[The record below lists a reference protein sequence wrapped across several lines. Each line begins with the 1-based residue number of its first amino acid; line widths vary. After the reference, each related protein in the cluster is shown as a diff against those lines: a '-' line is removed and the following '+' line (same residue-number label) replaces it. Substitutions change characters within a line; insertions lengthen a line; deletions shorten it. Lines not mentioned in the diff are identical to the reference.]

1 MKIKR
6 FFAKDMRTAL
16 SQVKE
21 ELGADAVIMSNKK
34 VTGGVEIVAAVDTDV
49 DDTPPASTSTR
60 HMLAERLGQAKR
72 KLVDD
77 KVQLQQP
84 ANVSRFANV
93 LQNYTGSDAAE
104 MEPEAD
110 SLSALLQRQS
120 KHSHSPS
127 HATAQQDLHQGL
139 QRESHRDA
147 HRDLNRDRHQEGRRD
162 QRGDRHGDHRYQEQ
176 DALNAGFR
184 QGGYDRE
191 PVGRPASQVAR
202 SAGQSR
208 TAPSRAAASPSA
220 QGYGRQAHALD
231 IGDYRRPEVRQ
242 PDSVGGQ
249 RRHTPQGTS
258 ASSEYARGGNRLD
271 PSRYDPK
278 AQPHSE
284 GEMDAMRNELASI
297 RRLLEHQVSGLMW
310 QEVERR
316 EPMRA
321 MMIKRLEKMG
331 LSPELADQLACYI
344 PEDVPPN
351 EAWPALLDLLTDQ
364 ISTTDD
370 CILNTGGVVALLG
383 PTGVGKTTTIAKL
396 AARAAMDFGPDQ
408 IAMVTTDTFRIGA
421 HEQLATY
428 GRIMGCPVRVA
439 KDAEE
444 LADIL
449 HQLRHRRLI
458 LLDTA
463 GMGQRDI
470 RLSEQLDTL
479 MQNSGSQIRSFLVLP
494 ATAQR
499 RVLHETIE
507 HFRRIPLSGCV
518 LTKLDE
524 SLSLGEVVCV
534 AIQHALPIAYLADGQ
549 RVPEDIKV
557 ATGNYL
563 VARANELLEQELSQ
577 QPHYWTSDSSDNQ
590 SADFYD

>member
-16 SQVKE
+16 SEVKE

-34 VTGGVEIVAAVDTDV
+34 VTGGVEIVAAVDTDAGNEP
-49 DDTPPASTSTR
+49 PPASQATR
-60 HMLAERLGQAKR
+60 ESLANRLGQAKR
-72 KLVDD
+72 KLADD
-77 KVQLQQP
+77 KVQLKQSP
-84 ANVSRFANV
+84 ASRFANV
-93 LQNYTGSDAAE
+93 LQNYTGGSQEEAQAE
-104 MEPEAD
+104 TEVD
-110 SLSALLQRQS
+110 SLSALLKRQA
-120 KHSHSPS
+120 KNSPGQ
-127 HATAQQDLHQGL
+127 A
-139 QRESHRDA
+139 
-147 HRDLNRDRHQEGRRD
+147 RD
-162 QRGDRHGDHRYQEQ
+162 QERSYEPPPRAERR
-176 DALNAGFR
+176 ASL
-184 QGGYDRE
+184 GGYDQQNPDQGNRRLGNYDPE
-191 PVGRPASQVAR
+191 ARPERRQPRNAYGAR
-202 SAGQSR
+202 PS
-208 TAPSRAAASPSA
+208 APSPK
-220 QGYGRQAHALD
+220 HALD
-231 IGDYRRPEVRQ
+231 IGEYRRPQ
-242 PDSVGGQ
+242 AGGKDAL
-249 RRHTPQGTS
+249 QGGK
-258 ASSEYARGGNRLD
+258 RNGNRLD
-271 PSRYDPK
+271 PSRYEPRGGHESDEIE
-278 AQPHSE
+278 S
-284 GEMDAMRNELASI
+284 MRNEMASI
-297 RRLLEHQVSGLMW
+297 RRLLEHQLSGLMW

-344 PEDVPPN
+344 PEDVPAN
-351 EAWPALLDLLTDQ
+351 EAWPALLDLLSDQ
-364 ISTTDD
+364 IITTDD
-370 CILNTGGVVALLG
+370 CILETGGVVALLG

-396 AARAAMDFGPDQ
+396 AARAAMDFGPEQ
-408 IAMVTTDTFRIGA
+408 IALVTTDTYRIGA

-449 HQLRHRRLI
+449 HQLRHRRLV

-494 ATAQR
+494 STAQR
-499 RVLHETIE
+499 RVLNETIE

-524 SLSLGEVVCV
+524 SLSLGEVICV
-534 AIQHALPIAYLADGQ
+534 SIQNALPIAYLADGQ

-557 ATGNYL
+557 ATGDFL

-577 QPHYWTSDSSDNQ
+577 QSHYWSSDSSDNQ
-590 SADFYD
+590 AADFYD

>member
-16 SQVKE
+16 SEVKE

-34 VTGGVEIVAAVDTDV
+34 VTGGVEIVAAVDTDAGNE
-49 DDTPPASTSTR
+49 PPKASQATR
-60 HMLAERLGQAKR
+60 EALSNRLGQARR
-72 KLVDD
+72 KLADD
-77 KVQLQQP
+77 KVQLKQS
-84 ANVSRFANV
+84 AASRFANV
-93 LQNYTGSDAAE
+93 LQNYTGGSQ
-104 MEPEAD
+104 EPEQAETEVD
-110 SLSALLQRQS
+110 SLSALLKRQAKS
-120 KHSHSPS
+120 SPG
-127 HATAQQDLHQGL
+127 QERGQGRGYE
-139 QRESHRDA
+139 QPERPE
-147 HRDLNRDRHQEGRRD
+147 RR
-162 QRGDRHGDHRYQEQ
+162 
-176 DALNAGFR
+176 AF
-184 QGGYDRE
+184 QGGYDQPNPGQGNRRQGHYDPE
-191 PVGRPASQVAR
+191 ARPERRQQRGGNGSR
-202 SAGQSR
+202 LSGQS
-208 TAPSRAAASPSA
+208 PK
-220 QGYGRQAHALD
+220 HALD
-231 IGDYRRPEVRQ
+231 IGDYRRPQAQGPETKA
-242 PDSVGGQ
+242 GNQ
-249 RRHTPQGTS
+249 RH
-258 ASSEYARGGNRLD
+258 GNRLD
-271 PSRYDPK
+271 PSRYEPRGGHAGDEIE
-278 AQPHSE
+278 S
-284 GEMDAMRNELASI
+284 MRNEMASI
-297 RRLLEHQVSGLMW
+297 RRLLEHQLSGLMW

-344 PEDVPPN
+344 PEDVPAN
-351 EAWPALLDLLTDQ
+351 EAWPALLDLLSDQ
-364 ISTTDD
+364 LITTDD
-370 CILNTGGVVALLG
+370 CILETGGVVALLG

-396 AARAAMDFGPDQ
+396 AARAAMDFGPEQ
-408 IAMVTTDTFRIGA
+408 IALVTTDTYRIGA

-449 HQLRHRRLI
+449 HQLRHRRLV

-494 ATAQR
+494 STAQR
-499 RVLHETIE
+499 RVLNETIE

-524 SLSLGEVVCV
+524 SLSLGEVICV
-534 AIQHALPIAYLADGQ
+534 SIQNALPIAYLADGQ

-557 ATGNYL
+557 ATGDYL

-577 QPHYWTSDSSDNQ
+577 QSHYWSSDSSDNQ
-590 SADFYD
+590 AADFYD